1 MKEIQLRVGIYIWYL
16 TLNPTS
22 PSLRAFFSFWQTMA
36 NNWLATQPPIPHDLI
51 PWVGS
56 PNMGNPGSATCA
68 NCTSFLWS
76 SEFGM
81 SMMSHDPMLSHVS
94 GSACTGE
101 LLSGV
106 FSRGLELRT
115 IERFSE
121 RFRFAV
127 LFLVPVDPREVGL
140 TVPDPSLFPPR
151 AVGLTLPQSSS
162 FPPRGVGLTLP
173 GPLLFLPR
181 PEGLTLHRPF
191 SFLPWEAGL
200 TLPRPFSFL
209 PWEAGL
215 TLPRP
220 FSCPPWE
227 VGLTLPGWS
236 SPSSREVGL
245 EGLHLSAHDA
255 SCGPVSIG
263 WTRVLVRPSAAM
275 SCK

>member
-1 MKEIQLRVGIYIWYL
+1 
-16 TLNPTS
+16 
-22 PSLRAFFSFWQTMA
+22 
-36 NNWLATQPPIPHDLI
+36 
-51 PWVGS
+51 
-56 PNMGNPGSATCA
+56 
-68 NCTSFLWS
+68 
-76 SEFGM
+76 M
-81 SMMSHDPMLSHVS
+81 SMMSHDPMLSQVS
-94 GSACTGE
+94 GSACTGG

-151 AVGLTLPQSSS
+151 AVGLTLSWLSS
-162 FPPRGVGLTLP
+162 FPPREVGLTLP

-181 PEGLTLHRPF
+181 PVGLTLH
-191 SFLPWEAGL
+191 
-200 TLPRPFSFL
+200 RPFSFL

-227 VGLTLPGWS
+227 VGLSLPGWS